1 MSSKIKKCTE
11 CGKSK
16 SVDCFYSSGRRTT
29 NGEIV
34 YRGECKSCH
43 KIRKKRNL
51 TTEKIIR
58 KRAYGLIER
67 LSNTNNAKNKCYENV
82 NCKIGDNVQEVYDY
96 LLRFKND
103 LKKLIKANKTPSVD
117 RIDSNKG
124 YIDGNIQIISFRENY
139 LDGIKKASEAR
150 KKPVKVI
157 LKNNE
162 EIKFDSVSD
171 CSQKL
176 DMKRGTIIKHRD
188 NQTTCKKGFRFVD
201 LS

>member
-1 MSSKIKKCTE
+1 L
-11 CGKSK
+11 K

-67 LSNTNNAKNKCYENV
+67 LSNTNNAKNKCYKNV

-103 LKKLIKANKTPSVD
+103 FKKLIKANKTPSVD
-117 RIDSNKG
+117 RIDSNTAAPPNVMSF
-124 YIDGNIQIISFRENY
+124 DG
-139 LDGIKKASEAR
+139 KEALVR
-150 KKPVKVI
+150 VS
-157 LKNNE
+157 LE
-162 EIKFDSVSD
+162 E
-171 CSQKL
+171 
-176 DMKRGTIIKHRD
+176 KRGD
-188 NQTTCKKGFRFVD
+188 E
-201 LS
+201 